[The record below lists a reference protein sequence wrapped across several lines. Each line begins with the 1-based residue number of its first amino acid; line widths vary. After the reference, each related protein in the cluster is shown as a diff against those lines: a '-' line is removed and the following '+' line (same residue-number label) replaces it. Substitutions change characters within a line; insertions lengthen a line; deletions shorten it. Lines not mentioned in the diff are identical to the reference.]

1 MSSPES
7 PLPFLEETHL
17 LILPI
22 NFFSILSLSKKDTP
36 AQPSFQGFAANAYIS

>member
-7 PLPFLEETHL
+7 PLPFLDL

-22 NFFSILSLSKKDTP
+22 YFFSILSLSKKDTL
-36 AQPSFQGFAANAYIS
+36 AQPSFHGFATNAYMS